1 MTIPLTDLRS
11 EDAAPVR
18 PVRLGPREAVF
29 DHRPDGTIYIRSP
42 HQLAPYPVKFTE
54 RLEYWAKSAPDRTF
68 MAQRDASGGWRR
80 LSYAQTL
87 DSVRRI
93 ATALLKRNLTPER
106 PIVILSGNDL
116 EHALLGFAAMYIG
129 IPYAPIS
136 PPYSLISGDFGKLRQ
151 HPRTTHAGL
160 GLRGG
165 WHCIRARNRTGCA

>member
-1 MTIPLTDLRS
+1 MTIPLTELRS

-42 HQLAPYPVKFTE
+42 HQLAPYPVKLTE
-54 RLEYWAKSAPDRTF
+54 RLEYWAKTAPDRTF
-68 MAQRDASGGWRR
+68 MAQRDAGGGWRR

-106 PIVILSGNDL
+106 PVVDPLRQRPRARAPGLRRDVYRHPLRADL
-116 EHALLGFAAMYIG
+116 AALLV
-129 IPYAPIS
+129 
-136 PPYSLISGDFGKLRQ
+136 DLR
-151 HPRTTHAGL
+151 
-160 GLRGG
+160 
-165 WHCIRARNRTGCA
+165 